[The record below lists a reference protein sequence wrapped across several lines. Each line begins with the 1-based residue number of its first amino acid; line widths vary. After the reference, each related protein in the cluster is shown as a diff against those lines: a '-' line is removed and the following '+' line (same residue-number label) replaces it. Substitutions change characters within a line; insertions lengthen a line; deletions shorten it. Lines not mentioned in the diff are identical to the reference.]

1 MSDEMVMAKVNAFA
15 QELKELGVEDFIFA
29 AGSSAGLLAIQ
40 YDGDPRGV
48 CFLAMSALM
57 NAMFDFTRQR
67 CRRDGRWQTRRLQRM
82 NGIVGASVLSVVT
95 LLTRK

>member
-29 AGSSAGLLAIQ
+29 AGSSEGLLAIQ

-57 NAMFDFTRQR
+57 NAMFDSIDHDVGEMDVG
-67 CRRDGRWQTRRLQRM
+67 RREDY
-82 NGIVGASVLSVVT
+82 SE
-95 LLTRK
+95 

>member
-57 NAMFDFTRQR
+57 NAMFDSLDSGAGEIDVG
-67 CRRDGRWQTRRLQRM
+67 RREDY
-82 NGIVGASVLSVVT
+82 SE
-95 LLTRK
+95 

>member
-1 MSDEMVMAKVNAFA
+1 MYKR
-15 QELKELGVEDFIFA
+15 QELGVEDFIFA

-57 NAMFDFTRQR
+57 NAMFDSLDSDAGEMDVG
-67 CRRDGRWQTRRLQRM
+67 RREDY
-82 NGIVGASVLSVVT
+82 SE
-95 LLTRK
+95 

>member
-1 MSDEMVMAKVNAFA
+1 MSDEIVMARVNAFA

-29 AGSSAGLLAIQ
+29 AGSSSGLLAIQ

-57 NAMFDFTRQR
+57 NAMFDSIDNETGEISHG
-67 CRRDGRWQTRRLQRM
+67 RREDYGE
-82 NGIVGASVLSVVT
+82 
-95 LLTRK
+95 